1 MRFGECYEH
10 LEDGGFVTRKGWEN
24 GSFLWLKKKAIVK
37 SDWCKDPIL
46 KAITDANGGAIE
58 AEQTICKY
66 DGLNKKIITG
76 FVPQQ
81 EDMAAD
87 VWKKVE
93 PDILSKGNKKSDYV
107 ADLFEGVDI
116 IKKP

>member
-1 MRFGECYEH
+1 MRFGEGYER
-10 LEDGGFVTRKGWEN
+10 LERGMFISKKGWVD
-24 GSFLWLKKKAIVK
+24 SFLWLKKKAIVK

-66 DGLNKKIITG
+66 DGVLKKVITG

-81 EDMAAD
+81 EDMACN
-87 VWKKVE
+87 VWKKIKPE
-93 PDILSKGNKKSDYV
+93 IFESKNPKTDFVG
-107 ADLFEGVDI
+107 DLFEGVDM

>member
-10 LEDGGFVTRKGWEN
+10 LERGMFISKKGWVD
-24 GSFLWLKKKAIVK
+24 SFLWLKKKAIVK

-46 KAITDANGGAIE
+46 KAITDANGGAVE

-66 DGLNKKIITG
+66 DGVLKKVITG

-81 EDMAAD
+81 EDMASDDWYVANP
-87 VWKKVE
+87 K
-93 PDILSKGNKKSDYV
+93 ILDTGKNKSDYV
-107 ADLFEGVDI
+107 GDLFEGVDM